1 MNVLPVRPPNGETE
15 MELIEVMQRR
25 KSTRAFSPKAVPK
38 EALEK
43 ILSAAISA
51 PSKGNCQIW
60 EFVGVTGSK
69 KKEMDKMLLELLKTD
84 LIPAMQLS
92 DFDNRT
98 SNAALKKA
106 KRRSNLDK
114 QEMSKVLSPQGLS
127 FEDFML
133 EGTFTLFNAPVAI
146 LVFVDEVFSKDL
158 PHILSVGAAVQNALL
173 AATEM
178 GLGSCWIG
186 GVWRY
191 TRHIR
196 DLFGIPDGKVLLST
210 MAIGYPDLDSR
221 ISAYKSTRD
230 EISEFVTWIGF
241 EE

>member
-1 MNVLPVRPPNGETE
+1 M
-15 MELIEVMQRR
+15 EVMKNR
-25 KSTRAFSPKAVPK
+25 KSTRAFTSNAVPK
-38 EALEK
+38 EVLEK
-43 ILSAAISA
+43 ILRAAITA

-92 DFDNRT
+92 DHDNRK
-98 SNAALKKA
+98 SNTALKKA
-106 KRRSNLDK
+106 ERRSNLDK
-114 QEMSKVLSPQGLS
+114 EEISKILFPLGQS
-127 FEDFML
+127 FEKFML

-146 LVFVDEVFSKDL
+146 LIFVDEVFSKDL

-191 TRHIR
+191 THQIR
-196 DLFGIPDGKVLLST
+196 NLLGIPDGKVLLST
-210 MAIGYPDLDSR
+210 MAIGYPDLDSP
-221 ISAYKSTRD
+221 IYTYKSTRD
-230 EISEFVTWIGF
+230 ELAEFITWIGF

>member
-1 MNVLPVRPPNGETE
+1 
-15 MELIEVMQRR
+15 MELMEVIKSR
-25 KSTRAFSPKAVPK
+25 KSTRAFNSNAVSK
-38 EALEK
+38 EVLEK
-43 ILSAAISA
+43 ILRAAITA

-92 DFDNRT
+92 DSDKRT
-98 SNAALKKA
+98 SNEALKKA
-106 KRRSNLDK
+106 ERRSNLDK
-114 QEMSKVLSPQGLS
+114 EEISKILSPLGQS
-127 FEDFML
+127 FEKFML

-146 LVFVDEVFSKDL
+146 LVFVDEAFSKDL

-191 TRHIR
+191 TRQIR
-196 DLFGIPDGKVLLST
+196 NLLGIPDGKILLST
-210 MAIGYPDLDSR
+210 MAIGYADLDSP
-221 ISAYKSTRD
+221 IYTYKSTRD
-230 EISEFVTWIGF
+230 ELAEFVTWIGF

>member
-1 MNVLPVRPPNGETE
+1 
-15 MELIEVMQRR
+15 MELMEVMKSR
-25 KSTRAFSPKAVPK
+25 KSTRTFNSNEVPK
-38 EALEK
+38 EVLEK
-43 ILSAAISA
+43 ILRAAITA

-92 DFDNRT
+92 DSDKRT
-98 SNAALKKA
+98 PNEVLKKA
-106 KRRSNLDK
+106 ERRSNLDK
-114 QEMSKVLSPQGLS
+114 EELSKILSPLGQS
-127 FEDFML
+127 FEKFML

-191 TRHIR
+191 TRQIR
-196 DLFGIPDGKVLLST
+196 NLLGIPDKKILLST
-210 MAIGYPDLDSR
+210 MAIGYPDLDSP
-221 ISAYKSTRD
+221 IYTYKSNRD
-230 EISEFVTWIGF
+230 ELAEFVTWIGF

>member
-1 MNVLPVRPPNGETE
+1 MG
-15 MELIEVMQRR
+15 LIEIMKQR
-25 KSTRAFSPKAVPK
+25 KSTRAFNSNPVPK
-38 EALEK
+38 GDLEK

-60 EFVGVTGSK
+60 EFVGVTGRK
-69 KKEMDKMLLELLKTD
+69 KKVMDKMLLELLKTD
-84 LIPAMQLS
+84 LIPAMKLS
-92 DFDNRT
+92 DSNDTT

-106 KRRSNLDK
+106 ERRSSHNK
-114 QEMSKVLSPQGLS
+114 QEMSKILSSMGLP
-127 FEDFML
+127 FEKFMM
-133 EGTFTLFNAPVAI
+133 EGTFTFFNAPVAI

-196 DLFGIPDGKVLLST
+196 ELLGIPDGKILLSA
-210 MAIGYPDLDSR
+210 MAIGYPDLDSP
-221 ISAYKSTRD
+221 IYAYKSTRD
-230 EISEFVTWIGF
+230 EVGEFITWLGF
-241 EE
+241 DE

>member
-1 MNVLPVRPPNGETE
+1 ME
-15 MELIEVMQRR
+15 MMEVMKSR
-25 KSTRAFSPKAVPK
+25 KSTRAFNSNAVPK
-38 EALEK
+38 EVLEK
-43 ILSAAISA
+43 ILRAAITA

-92 DFDNRT
+92 DHDNRT

-106 KRRSNLDK
+106 ERRSHLDK
-114 QEMSKVLSPQGLS
+114 QEMSKVLSPMRLS

-196 DLFGIPDGKVLLST
+196 NLLGIPEGKILLST
-210 MAIGYPDLDSR
+210 MAIGYPDLDSP
-221 ISAYKSTRD
+221 ICTYKSTRD